1 MPLRGKKILLIDD
14 SKFML
19 HHYKA
24 ILEKYNAKTV
34 FASRGDEAL
43 KILET
48 MDPLPDLILCDII
61 MPCMSGYEFRD
72 KIRENERLKNIPIIF
87 LSANAIEE
95 PSLSKEEY
103 IKKPFQE
110 EVFIAKVKLAL
121 GLR

>member
-34 FASRGDEAL
+34 FASSGDDAL

-48 MDPLPDLILCDII
+48 MELLPDLILCDII
-61 MPCMSGYEFRD
+61 MPCMNGYEFRD
-72 KIRENERLKNIPIIF
+72 KLRENERLKHIPIIF

-95 PSLSKEEY
+95 PCLNKEEY

-110 EVFIAKVKLAL
+110 EVFIAKVKTAL

>member
-24 ILEKYNAKTV
+24 ILEKYNAKTI

-43 KILET
+43 EMLEK
-48 MDPLPDLILCDII
+48 MESLPDLILCDII
-61 MPCMSGYEFRD
+61 MPCMNGYEFREKLQQKD
-72 KIRENERLKNIPIIF
+72 RLNSIPLIF

-95 PSLSKEEY
+95 PCLTKEEY
-103 IKKPFQE
+103 IKKPFTE
-110 EVFIAKVKLAL
+110 EVFISKVKTAL
-121 GLR
+121 GLH